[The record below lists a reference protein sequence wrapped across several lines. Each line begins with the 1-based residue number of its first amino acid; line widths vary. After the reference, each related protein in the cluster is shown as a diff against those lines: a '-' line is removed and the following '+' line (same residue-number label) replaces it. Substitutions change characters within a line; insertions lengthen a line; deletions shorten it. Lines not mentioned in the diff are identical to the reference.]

1 MKSVK
6 ISQSQLSVTF
16 LAFITLLL
24 AGCVTVESPDSL
36 ERNKDPDKALKTYV
50 TLGVRY
56 LQQRNMEDAART
68 LKRAY
73 DIDPDDAEVNNAL
86 ALFYTVE
93 NEPEQVQKH
102 YEAALKEDPEF
113 STARNNYAAFL
124 FRQKRYEEA
133 LEQLKVAVKDYR
145 YTRRYQS
152 FENMGFCYLQLGDDK
167 AAEKAFKRAL
177 QLNPRLPRSLM
188 EMADISF
195 TKGDHQ
201 STDFY
206 VKQLDKLPL
215 KPTARQ
221 LWLEIQ
227 LSRVQGDQN
236 KLASLELALKN
247 LFPLSPE
254 YKMYQESLSERG
266 VEKKPSE

>member
-1 MKSVK
+1 MKSMRG
-6 ISQSQLSVTF
+6 VTRKF
-16 LAFITLLL
+16 VVLLFML
-24 AGCVTVESPDSL
+24 VTVLVTGCVTVENPDSL
-36 ERNKDPDKALKTYV
+36 QRNKDPNKALKTYV

-73 DIDPDDAEVNNAL
+73 EIDPDDAEVNNAL

-102 YEAALKEDPEF
+102 YEAALKEDPSF

-124 FRQKRYEEA
+124 FKQKRYEEA

-152 FENMGFCYLQLGDDK
+152 FENMGFCYLQLDDEK

-195 TKGDHQ
+195 KQADHQ
-201 STDFY
+201 GADFY
-206 VKQLDKLPL
+206 LKQLDKMPL

-254 YKMYQESLSERG
+254 YKKYQESLKGNG
-266 VEKKPSE
+266 VKPSE